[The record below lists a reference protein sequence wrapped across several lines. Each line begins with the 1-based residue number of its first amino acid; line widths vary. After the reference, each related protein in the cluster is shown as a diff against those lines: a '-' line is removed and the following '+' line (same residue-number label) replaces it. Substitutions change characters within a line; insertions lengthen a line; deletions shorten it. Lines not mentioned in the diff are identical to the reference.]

1 MNNLIRLTTRLENSI
16 LVLLLSAMIVLAG
29 MQIFLRNVLDTGI
42 PWSDPLLRVLV
53 LWISLMGAIVA
64 SRDDNHITV
73 DVLSR
78 LLPSRVTSLS
88 RILTDLFTAIVC
100 ALLAYHGLR
109 FVLLDKQAGTLAF
122 ASVPAWTCELIIPVG
137 FAVIALRFVVNL
149 FQRIGDAIKRE
160 DRPAAK

>member
-1 MNNLIRLTTRLENSI
+1 
-16 LVLLLSAMIVLAG
+16 MIGLAG
-29 MQIFLRNVLDTGI
+29 MQIVLRNLLDTGF

-53 LWISLMGAIVA
+53 LWISLMGAMVA

-78 LLPSRVTSLS
+78 FLPIRIRSLS
-88 RILTDLFTAIVC
+88 RGLTDLFTAIVC

-122 ASVPAWTCELIIPVG
+122 ASVPAWICELVIPVG
-137 FAVIALRFVVNL
+137 FGVIALRFFLSL
-149 FQRIGDAIKRE
+149 FQHISDAIKPE
-160 DRPAAK
+160 DTPVRK